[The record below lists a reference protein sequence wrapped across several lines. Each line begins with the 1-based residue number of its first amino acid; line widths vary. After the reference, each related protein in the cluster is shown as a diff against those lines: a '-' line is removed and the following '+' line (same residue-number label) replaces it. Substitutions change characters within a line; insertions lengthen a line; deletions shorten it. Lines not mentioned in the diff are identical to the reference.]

1 MTTFTMPSS
10 SSSSSNYEAFRD
22 CLSGIIVEKS
32 NERPRQPPKRKS
44 YKARRNNHNV
54 KKDTTSKTDSAPPP
68 PARVNPE
75 DLADFVD
82 VRLPFLR
89 ILYGIRNCLY

>member
-1 MTTFTMPSS
+1 MTSS
-10 SSSSSNYEAFRD
+10 SSSSSNYEVFRD
-22 CLSGIIVEKS
+22 CLSSIVVEKS

-54 KKDTTSKTDSAPPP
+54 KKDTTSKTASAPLP
-68 PARVNPE
+68 PARANPE

-82 VRLPFLR
+82 VRLSLHSIQKRPFQT
-89 ILYGIRNCLY
+89 N